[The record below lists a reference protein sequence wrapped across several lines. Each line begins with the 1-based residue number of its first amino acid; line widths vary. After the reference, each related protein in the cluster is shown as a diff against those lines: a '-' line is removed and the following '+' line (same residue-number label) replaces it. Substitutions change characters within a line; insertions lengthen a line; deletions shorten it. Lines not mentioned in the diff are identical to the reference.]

1 MPFPKSRTTWR
12 RLLTSVAVPVLSS
25 TNPSTE
31 MQLSTKHTAIL
42 TCAISIL
49 LSQSCSLPKRT
60 ICHRRRLLPDIHSED
75 LAKRSRAER
84 QAKNSVIQGSASDLI
99 KKAMI
104 AVQKQLTLGQWR
116 SRLVMQLHDE
126 LVIECYESELEHV
139 ALMVKNAMENAI
151 HIRVPTPTKV
161 FVGPSLANRTP
172 FELPG
177 DAASGSGSLPTESSL
192 PLSLPLDCLDEY
204 MADDHVQ
211 DDGDDGD
218 GDLLATSTT
227 ETSNNA
233 AASSSLIAA
242 SSSVDEADDDDM
254 VDCLLG
260 LDDHD
265 EDDDDGAQQADEPT
279 VPASHTTSA
288 TSAGLASTVVDRS
301 SIYADVIGLG
311 AGLTLGDDDWL
322 AE

>member
-1 MPFPKSRTTWR
+1 
-12 RLLTSVAVPVLSS
+12 
-25 TNPSTE
+25 
-31 MQLSTKHTAIL
+31 MQLSSKHTAIL
-42 TCAISIL
+42 TCVISIL
-49 LSQSCSLPKRT
+49 LSLPKRT

-218 GDLLATSTT
+218 GDFLATSTT

-265 EDDDDGAQQADEPT
+265 DDDDDGAQQADEPT

-288 TSAGLASTVVDRS
+288 TSAVLASTVVDRS